1 MDRGHGS
8 RRSDSGRTQAWHAGK
23 SHVSRSDRVAHHIE
37 MPGVANYVTVG
48 GYIPPSN
55 GVAGLEAELGQWND
69 EIKTEVRAQSPG
81 EWAKA

>member
-1 MDRGHGS
+1 MAETIGLGPHA
-8 RRSDSGRTQAWHAGK
+8 TLAPAW
-23 SHVSRSDRVAHHIE
+23 HVSRSYRVAHHIE

-69 EIKTEVRAQSPG
+69 GIKTEVRA
-81 EWAKA
+81 